1 MGVIHCP
8 PTIMM
13 KVILFLAAICG
24 AAYSDVSCDDCKV
37 AAAGLIDRLTS
48 EESIAEQIGIM
59 IAAVCPSFPAELDC
73 EGQLTMWWGDAAN
86 CLFNE
91 FLGAPDACMRL
102 GYCDVKSLTGEWTCE
117 DCQGIM
123 GRVAAYMEEQETI
136 DAAVAFL
143 SGECFCGQP
152 EHNDECPATIEIL
165 IPAAIP
171 ILGMVLREQTD
182 ELCQDIVGVC

>member
-8 PTIMM
+8 PTTMM

-59 IAAVCPSFPAELDC
+59 IAAVCPSFPAELAC
-73 EGQLTMWWGDAAN
+73 EG
-86 CLFNE
+86 
-91 FLGAPDACMRL
+91 
-102 GYCDVKSLTGEWTCE
+102 
-117 DCQGIM
+117 CQGIM

-143 SGECFCGQP
+143 S
-152 EHNDECPATIEIL
+152 
-165 IPAAIP
+165 
-171 ILGMVLREQTD
+171 V
-182 ELCQDIVGVC
+182 